1 MSVPPNPDFALKAKL
16 FRGLA
21 DPSRLAII
29 EAVRSGAKTV
39 SEIVT
44 ATTLSQPNVS
54 AHLACLKDC
63 GLVASR
69 QEGKYVFYALG
80 DLRLETLFQAAED
93 ILFGT
98 AERIS
103 CCSNYECQT
112 ANRCVRDKEC
122 ASSARVVP
130 PALRRQ
136 TVKIPLAKNKKVE
149 GKQTAEGSS

>member
-1 MSVPPNPDFALKAKL
+1 MPASPNTDFSLKAKL

-39 SEIVT
+39 SEIVAAT
-44 ATTLSQPNVS
+44 ALSQPNVS

-80 DLRLETLFQAAED
+80 DLRLEALFQAAEG
-93 ILFGT
+93 ILSGT

-103 CCSNYECQT
+103 CCSNYECQN
-112 ANRCVRDKEC
+112 AKKCIDDKEC

-130 PALRRQ
+130 PALRQ
-136 TVKIPLAKNKKVE
+136 AVKIPLAASTTPGDNE
-149 GKQTAEGSS
+149 A